1 MLNTEGERPDDD
13 DLAAAWLRFCMGTN
27 GAGGRGAGLEENCMK
42 DPKRIKIINAIAVH
56 TTKLEQAGYNI
67 VCGEIVKVK

>member
-1 MLNTEGERPDDD
+1 
-13 DLAAAWLRFCMGTN
+13 MGTN

-42 DPKRIKIINAIAVH
+42 DPKRIKIVNAIAVH
-56 TTKLEQAGYNI
+56 TTKLEQAGYKI